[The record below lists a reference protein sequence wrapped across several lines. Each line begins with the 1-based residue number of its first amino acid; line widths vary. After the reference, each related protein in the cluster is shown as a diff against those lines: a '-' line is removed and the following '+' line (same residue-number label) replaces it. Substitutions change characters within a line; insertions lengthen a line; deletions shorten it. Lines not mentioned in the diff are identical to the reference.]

1 MVSAEPCYCEL
12 CGRPVY
18 PPSLCRTVVVEG
30 VTLRVCPDCYR
41 KLVKQ
46 GKAREVAVAK
56 PITRRNKESSKKWTR
71 TRISR
76 RVLEEEYDIVED
88 YAERI
93 RRARQRMGWSQAVL
107 AQKVREKEN
116 VIKRIE
122 AGRLKPS
129 IELARRLERV
139 LGITLLEPIVDE
151 TPIHPGRDDEDYYT
165 VGDFVRFKGK

>member
-1 MVSAEPCYCEL
+1 MSCICEI
-12 CGRPVY
+12 CGREVPEY
-18 PPSLCRTVVVEG
+18 QCRTVMVEG
-30 VTLRVCPDCYR
+30 VTLRVCPSCYNR
-41 KLVKQ
+41 LM
-46 GKAREVAVAK
+46 
-56 PITRRNKESSKKWTR
+56 RNKKNVVEIPRSKPRPRRVEKKWSH

-76 RVLEEEYDIVED
+76 RLLEEEYEVVED

-129 IELARRLERV
+129 IELARRLEKI
-139 LGITLLEPIVDE
+139 LGITLLEPIIDE
-151 TPIHPGRDDEDYYT
+151 ETSYTERGGGEDYYT
-165 VGDFVRFKGK
+165 IGDFIRFRKKK

>member
-1 MVSAEPCYCEL
+1 MKSEVCYCEI

-18 PPSLCRTVVVEG
+18 DPRMCRTVIVEG
-30 VTLRVCPDCYR
+30 VELRVCPDCYR
-41 KLVKQ
+41 RLVKQ
-46 GKAREVAVAK
+46 GKIKEAPTTKISRK
-56 PITRRNKESSKKWTR
+56 TTQTRKWTK

-76 RVLEEEYDIVED
+76 RILEEEYEIVED

-93 RRARQRMGWSQAVL
+93 RKARQRMGWSQAVL

-139 LGITLLEPIVDE
+139 LGITLLEPIVE
-151 TPIHPGRDDEDYYT
+151 ESPAKIEEGGEDYYT
-165 VGDFVRFKGK
+165 IGDFVRFKKR